1 MHFTDLRKLPRKGNP
16 SATFP
21 KDPSLHSTAK
31 DLPVGQC
38 ETKREETGNSNVL
51 FFGGMFPPRVSHLIP
66 SLRLPN
72 ASITKGR
79 GNTGAKEEKKY
90 TGGHGAN
97 LILANLATILAVTG
111 GVPTEY

>member
-1 MHFTDLRKLPRKGNP
+1 MRNETRGNWKLER
-16 SATFP
+16 
-21 KDPSLHSTAK
+21 L
-31 DLPVGQC
+31 V
-38 ETKREETGNSNVL
+38 
-51 FFGGMFPPRVSHLIP
+51 FGGMFPPRVSHLIP

-72 ASITKGR
+72 ASMTKGR